1 MVGQATPE
9 QIEAW
14 KAEHGEVFAII
25 VEDSVLYVRKPT
37 RKDLSYAS
45 ASAKNG
51 GLDYI
56 EALMKNC
63 KLGGDETII
72 TDDGKRPDGYAC
84 GNQSRYNKKA
94 LDSARI
100 SAGEYIRKAD
110 VQLRYYLH
118 VEDPESLDDQEWAMR
133 VRDLEWIREDEKKRQ
148 KA

>member
-1 MVGQATPE
+1 MGETKQMVGQATPE

-14 KAEHGEVFAII
+14 KAEHGEVFAIV

-72 TDDGKRPDGYAC
+72 TDDGKFMGAS
-84 GNQSRYNKKA
+84 GQMATLVEIKAATIKK
-94 LDSARI
+94 L
-100 SAGEYIRKAD
+100 
-110 VQLRYYLH
+110 
-118 VEDPESLDDQEWAMR
+118 
-133 VRDLEWIREDEKKRQ
+133 
-148 KA
+148 

>member
-1 MVGQATPE
+1 MGETKQMVGQATPE

-72 TDDGKRPDGYAC
+72 TDDGKFMGAS
-84 GNQSRYNKKA
+84 GQMATLVEIKAATIKK
-94 LDSARI
+94 L
-100 SAGEYIRKAD
+100 
-110 VQLRYYLH
+110 
-118 VEDPESLDDQEWAMR
+118 
-133 VRDLEWIREDEKKRQ
+133 
-148 KA
+148 

>member
-72 TDDGKRPDGYAC
+72 TDDGKFMGAS
-84 GNQSRYNKKA
+84 GQMATLVEIKAATIKK
-94 LDSARI
+94 L
-100 SAGEYIRKAD
+100 
-110 VQLRYYLH
+110 
-118 VEDPESLDDQEWAMR
+118 
-133 VRDLEWIREDEKKRQ
+133 
-148 KA
+148 